1 MTYRYVGGGRF
12 VAGVPARD
20 LTDAEAKTYGVE
32 KSPLWRKA
40 TSTATGGASKRSRG
54 SARRVA
60 AAGESD
66 GSATAG
72 EQEG

>member
-1 MTYRYVGGGRF
+1 MTYRYVGEGRF

-20 LTDAEAKTYGVE
+20 LTDAEAKAYGVE
-32 KSPLWRKA
+32 KSPLWRKE

-54 SARRVA
+54 SA
-60 AAGESD
+60 
-66 GSATAG
+66 TAG